1 MTSCRLPSLQ
11 PDCLRATALAVLALF
26 LGLSGAAR
34 SASLPTDLVPG
45 PTSLTLK
52 TPYAKHWVWVN
63 DFVFPHMADGQ
74 AYLIDADS
82 GRYLG
87 TLSTGYSFARIV
99 PTADGK
105 LIYSPETYFSRG
117 TRGTRTDVVTVYDG
131 ATLAPVAEIAIPAK
145 RASNM
150 PAMGNAVLT
159 DDERFLLVFN
169 FNPASSVSVVDTTTR
184 QFIGEVETPGCAL
197 IYPTGPRS
205 FFTLCGDGGALV
217 TQLDDKGG
225 VASQTRTQPLFD
237 VDHDPVTEK
246 GVRLGDT
253 WYFVTFAGRI
263 VPFHATRSTV
273 TPGEPWWLTTAA
285 ERQQGWRPGGLQ
297 QLAVHAGRNRLYSI
311 MHQGTA
317 DTHKDPGKAIWAFD
331 VGSHRRVQTIRAPGY
346 VSSIQLSPD
355 ATPLLYGAFLEGGDF
370 YVFDG
375 LTGKLRRRIDHLGTT
390 PTLIVTP

>member
-1 MTSCRLPSLQ
+1 MTPCGQ
-11 PDCLRATALAVLALF
+11 PRNQPVRASVTALACLAVAAGF
-26 LGLSGAAR
+26 SGAAL
-34 SASLPTDLVPG
+34 AANLPTDLVPG
-45 PTSLTLK
+45 PTTLTLK

-63 DFVFPHMADGQ
+63 DFVFPHMADGM
-74 AYLIDADS
+74 AYLVDGDS

-117 TRGTRTDVVTVYDG
+117 TRGMRTDVVTVYDG

-169 FNPASSVSVVDTTTR
+169 FNPASSVTVVDTTTR
-184 QFIGEVETPGCAL
+184 QFVGEVETPGCAL

-217 TQLDDKGG
+217 TQLDEKGG
-225 VASQTRTQPLFD
+225 VASQSRTAPLFD
-237 VDHDPVTEK
+237 IDHDPVTEK
-246 GVRLGDT
+246 GVRLGDI

-263 VPFHATRSTV
+263 VPLHATRAGV
-273 TPGEPWWLTTAA
+273 TPGEAWWLTTAA

-297 QLAVHAGRNRLYSI
+297 QLAVHAGQNRLYSI
-311 MHQGTA
+311 MHQGPVE
-317 DTHKDPGKAIWAFD
+317 THKDPGKAIWAYD
-331 VGSHRRVQTIRAPGY
+331 LASHRRVQTIRAPGY
-346 VSSIQLSPD
+346 VTSIQLSAD
-355 ATPLLYGAFLEGGDF
+355 ARPLLYGAFIEGGDF
-370 YVFDG
+370 FVFDAVSG
-375 LTGKLRRRIDHLGTT
+375 RLARRVDHLGTT
-390 PTLIVTP
+390 PTLIVNP